1 MSEEILT
8 NESYLSFRIVSTA
21 FCVRVEKVL
30 NVIELM
36 NITKVP
42 HSPEYMLGVINLRG
56 EVLPVVDSRIKFGFP
71 ITENTINTCIIV
83 LDISIQNEKN
93 HIGMLV
99 DEVFEVFEKNN
110 NELLSPPA
118 LGNKFKSEFI
128 KGVFKIN
135 NDFVMFIDIDKI
147 FSSDELITVNNM
159 NEESIDE

>member
-1 MSEEILT
+1 MNEEIIM
-8 NESYLSFRIVSTA
+8 NQSYLSFGIGNTA
-21 FCVRVEKVL
+21 FCIHVEKVL

-42 HSPEYMLGVINLRG
+42 HSPDYMLGVLNLRG

-71 ITENTINTCIIV
+71 IIENTIQTCIIV
-83 LDISIQNEKN
+83 LDISIQNEKT

-110 NELLSPPA
+110 NDLLPPPS

-128 KGVFKIN
+128 KGVFKTN
-135 NDFVMFIDIDKI
+135 NDFVMYIDIDKV
-147 FSSDELITVNNM
+147 FSSDELITVNDLGKENI
-159 NEESIDE
+159 NN